1 MNIADRIQSLRK
13 SKGIS
18 QEEFADKIG
27 VSRQSVSKW
36 ESEQSVP
43 DIDKVII
50 MSDFFEVTTD
60 YILKGIETEKQAHE
74 RPLDA
79 TIFVYAATFFNFIGL
94 VIACAIWHET
104 QTAIGIGIGL
114 VFMALG
120 CMVFGVGCANSTLN
134 REKAK
139 RLFWIINIWFLA
151 FVPLS
156 CACNALFSGM
166 AAPYPIFG
174 GVYGT
179 NIIAVTVLGLVYI
192 AICLSV
198 VFVQAKIARK

>member
-1 MNIADRIQSLRK
+1 MNIADRIQYLRK

-60 YILKGIETEKQAHE
+60 YILKGIENEKQANE
-74 RPLDA
+74 KPLDA
-79 TIFVYAATFFNFIGL
+79 TIFLYAATFFNFIGL
-94 VIACAIWHET
+94 VIACAIWYET
-104 QTAIGIGIGL
+104 QAVMAVVIGL
-114 VFMALG
+114 VFMAMG
-120 CMVFGVGCANSTLN
+120 CMVFGVGRSNSTLN

-139 RLFWIINIWFLA
+139 RFFWTINIWLLV

-156 CACNALFSGM
+156 FIYNVLFTGTT
-166 AAPYPIFG
+166 APYPILSG
-174 GVYGT
+174 
-179 NIIAVTVLGLVYI
+179 NLIAFTVFLLVYV
-192 AICLSV
+192 AVCLCAM
-198 VFVQAKIARK
+198 FAQARMARK

>member
-1 MNIADRIQSLRK
+1 MNIADRIQNLRK

-50 MSDFFEVTTD
+50 MSDFFDVTTD
-60 YILKGIETEKQAHE
+60 YILKGIENEKQANE
-74 RPLDA
+74 KALNA

-94 VIACAIWHET
+94 VIACAVWYEE
-104 QTAIGIGIGL
+104 QVAMAVVIGL
-114 VFMALG
+114 VLMAMG
-120 CMVFGVGCANSTLN
+120 CMVFGVGFSNSTSN

-139 RLFWIINIWFLA
+139 RNFWIINIWLLA
-151 FVPLS
+151 FIPLS
-156 CACNALFSGM
+156 FVYNVFYTGM
-166 AAPYPIFG
+166 IAPYPIFG

-179 NIIAVTVLGLVYI
+179 NLIAVTVLGLAYI
-192 AICLSV
+192 AVCLSV
-198 VFVQAKIARK
+198 VFTQAKMVRK